1 MIFFS
6 LLFLCGK
13 NPRNVNSFI
22 EKPEFINAGIK
33 AVAPGRQETFILFFM
48 QCLTNKKPGS
58 DIIGVPASVIKAI
71 LLHFFKK
78 SIMLNIIFC
87 SLYILYDN
95 ILFFILKKFNNFLEF
110 KIFSAK
116 IKSTSFRI
124 RIALKVISSKLPIGV
139 GTIYN
144 MINYY
149 YETKFHL
156 YNEFYFSKWIFF
168 VVSKEKKFI
177 KELNLIFCND
187 KYLININKKY
197 LNKNYYTDV
206 ITFDNS
212 EDKNIDGDIFISIKR
227 IKYNSLNFKKSFYDE
242 LKRIIIHA
250 VLHLLGYKDKKETE
264 KYIMSKKEEI
274 YLFFLK
280 KKYVC

>member
-1 MIFFS
+1 
-6 LLFLCGK
+6 
-13 NPRNVNSFI
+13 
-22 EKPEFINAGIK
+22 
-33 AVAPGRQETFILFFM
+33 
-48 QCLTNKKPGS
+48 
-58 DIIGVPASVIKAI
+58 
-71 LLHFFKK
+71 
-78 SIMLNIIFC
+78 
-87 SLYILYDN
+87 
-95 ILFFILKKFNNFLEF
+95 
-110 KIFSAK
+110 
-116 IKSTSFRI
+116 
-124 RIALKVISSKLPIGV
+124 
-139 GTIYN
+139 

-149 YETKFHL
+149 YETKFNL

-177 KELNLIFCND
+177 KELNFIFCND
-187 KYLININKKY
+187 QYLININNKY
-197 LNKNYYTDV
+197 LKKNYYTDV

-242 LKRIIIHA
+242 LKRVIIHA

-264 KYIMSKKEEI
+264 KYIMSKKEDI